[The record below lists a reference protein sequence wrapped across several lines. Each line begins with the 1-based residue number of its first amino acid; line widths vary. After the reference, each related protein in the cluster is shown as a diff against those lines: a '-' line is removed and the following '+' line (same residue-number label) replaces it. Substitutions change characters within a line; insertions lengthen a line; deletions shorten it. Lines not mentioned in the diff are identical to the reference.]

1 MSTLKRFSRG
11 RGRRYW
17 VVGATLVAAAM
28 FGVTF
33 VASSGAAG
41 SPCPIPGNFEIDG
54 DMNQGTC
61 TPPADDWDTSGIG
74 VQSTTQGG
82 TYSTSGKDDADPT
95 TWTSSG
101 ATPNKTDF
109 AQAYATSRVVNGH
122 FFVFVAWERSDTTG
136 TQGYAIEVTNAGSTT
151 GSDGTP
157 QPSRGSGGAVFYLS
171 SQGASAPQFD
181 SACSYTSQSNYGQTC
196 TNSDASVTA
205 AINTAQISD
214 PLNGTD
220 QPAGGFF
227 EVALDVTGLTGV
239 VPSCPGAAANAV
251 YLRSITGQTSN
262 GNLKGYMAP
271 LDVAPNSTCVLPTI
285 STTATPGGS
294 VNATGSAQHDDA
306 TVGDGTNFGV
316 GSVKFFLCSPAEV
329 SANGGDC
336 SADGTQV
343 GAAKIL
349 DANGNASSDGISGQT
364 TPNDSEAG
372 KYCWRAE
379 FTPSAND
386 HHFLAGS
393 HTNSTSECF
402 SVQASPSIV
411 TTPSE
416 TSGSVGDLLNDSA
429 TLSDGSNF
437 DGTGSIT
444 FSLYGPNDPNCD
456 GVPAYT
462 ETVPADHN
470 GSDYGTSNALVTAN
484 EAGTW
489 NWTADFS
496 SDSNNNA
503 TSSGCGEES
512 VAIVASPSIATT
524 PSETSGSVGDLLND
538 TATMSGGSNYTG
550 DGTILFS
557 LYGPNDPNCD
567 KEPAYI
573 ETVHNINADGEYST
587 SNVSVT
593 AGEAGTWNWTADF
606 SGDDNNKATSSG
618 CGEESV
624 AIVASPSIVTTPSE
638 TSGSVGDL
646 LNDSATLSDGSN
658 FTGDG
663 TIKFSLYGPNDPTCD
678 GEPAYTETVPADH
691 NGSDYVTSNDSVIAD
706 EAGTW
711 NWTASFSGDDNNHSA
726 FSECGEESVVIHG
739 AAIHIAKTADA
750 AKVNVGS
757 GIGFTMTVYNSGDG
771 DARGVQLS
779 DTLPTNAGLSWSI
792 ASQGAG
798 WNGSC
803 AISAGVLSCGPAT
816 VPAGTTQA
824 ASTFT
829 VHIVSG
835 TTAATG
841 GDCPGSGTVDNTG
854 NVTASND
861 GSDHSSAS
869 TCVQALVDLSVTKSG
884 SPNPLTLGEGN
895 ITWTIVVTNNGPDAD
910 TGVTIADPMPAGN
923 TFVSATSSK
932 GSCTGGAILNCSIGA
947 MAAGESVTITLITTP
962 STTGNQVNTVTVA
975 GDRPETNT
983 GNNSASATVLVVG
996 PATPPVFCVAVSKV
1010 TPKQLFV
1017 GRKTTLTIRLTQ
1029 DGKAVK
1035 GVHVR
1040 IKGPKLNLRTGAS
1053 NSKGVITQRVK
1064 MKKAGILVFSPLA
1077 SKRCNTKR
1085 LGVTNV
1091 FTPPVTG

>member
-402 SVQASPSIV
+402 SVQ
-411 TTPSE
+411 
-416 TSGSVGDLLNDSA
+416 
-429 TLSDGSNF
+429 
-437 DGTGSIT
+437 
-444 FSLYGPNDPNCD
+444 
-456 GVPAYT
+456 
-462 ETVPADHN
+462 
-470 GSDYGTSNALVTAN
+470 
-484 EAGTW
+484 
-489 NWTADFS
+489 
-496 SDSNNNA
+496 
-503 TSSGCGEES
+503 
-512 VAIVASPSIATT
+512 
-524 PSETSGSVGDLLND
+524 
-538 TATMSGGSNYTG
+538 
-550 DGTILFS
+550 
-557 LYGPNDPNCD
+557 
-567 KEPAYI
+567 
-573 ETVHNINADGEYST
+573 
-587 SNVSVT
+587 
-593 AGEAGTWNWTADF
+593 
-606 SGDDNNKATSSG
+606 
-618 CGEESV
+618 
-624 AIVASPSIVTTPSE
+624 ASPSIVTTPSE